1 MRPLKLKITGFG
13 PYVDTQTVD
22 FEKLGKNGLYLI
34 TGDTGAG
41 KTTIFDAITFALYG
55 EPSGDTR
62 KTSMLRS
69 NYADYNTPTE
79 VELDFAHG
87 GKTYHI
93 TRNPEYS
100 HYKKRGEGLTTKTAN
115 VELTLPDGTIV
126 TKNNEVKKKVEEILG
141 INQNQFSQI
150 VMIAQGDFLKLL
162 KAKTSERIEIFRK
175 IFKTKTFELFQ
186 NEVSDEYKQIN
197 TQIKRYSDSISQF
210 IQGIAIDQDSEYFN
224 VVEAYKNN
232 NFNIEDV
239 LNTLDVLIKDETLNK
254 KKYAED
260 ITKLETEI
268 NKNNQEISKIEYENK
283 TRFQLNKNR
292 EELIAEKAKTKTL
305 LDNYKIANSHL
316 AEANSLNE
324 NKIKLE
330 SKLTSYDKLDEK
342 SRVINQISQNIL
354 SNEKLLVKNDD
365 ALNLLKEKY
374 KTTKDDISKLA
385 NAGENKT
392 IYENEKRKLDEV
404 NEKMNSLIKEHNALV
419 GYKNK
424 YQRSHDQY
432 CLKRESNNEIR
443 QTAAHLRQLF
453 NDEQAGFMA
462 QVLKD
467 NEPCPVCGSLHHPNL
482 AKLSE
487 QAPSEEQVKTIEK
500 QARDSQKEL
509 DELATIV
516 GQNKGTYENAKE
528 NIISEANTYF
538 EGANLENL
546 GVLIDQKIAENN
558 SKLSVINN
566 KIAEENHNLK
576 LRDELQNALDKMDH
590 EIETNGPK
598 IEELRNK
605 IATDKKSV
613 ELLNQEVTEIKK
625 DLAFESKDAAVKS
638 ITELNHQYNL
648 LTDKIKTAE
657 KQYNDNLSKIG
668 SLEKGIED
676 LSKLVKGDEIVSNE
690 KLKELVE
697 RLKNHK
703 TEIERKHADVHHY
716 LETNSNIKKEL
727 DKKLAEVKTLNEKW
741 TWVNSLNNTVNGKF
755 IGRDKT
761 TLETYILMVYFDRI
775 LQRANVHLMSM
786 SNGKFDLIRHKGED
800 EASSKGLE
808 LDVIDHYN
816 GSLRSASSLSGGE
829 SFIASLSLALGL
841 SDEIQNTAGGIQI
854 ESMFVDEGFGTL
866 DDDILNQAM
875 KALNSLSSNNRL
887 IGIISHVNELQRD
900 IDRQI
905 IVTKDK
911 SGISHLEMR
920 V

>member
-13 PYVDTQTVD
+13 PYVDTQVVD

-87 GKTYHI
+87 GKIYHI
-93 TRNPEYS
+93 IRNPEYS
-100 HYKKRGEGLTTKTAN
+100 HYKKRGEGLTIKAAN

-126 TKNNEVKKKVEEILG
+126 AKNNEVKKKVEEILG

-186 NEVSDEYKQIN
+186 NEVGEEYKKIN
-197 TQIKRYSDSISQF
+197 TEIKRYQDSISQCVS
-210 IQGIAIDQDSEYFN
+210 GIIAEEDNEYFD
-224 VVEAYKNN
+224 VVAAYKNN
-232 NFNIEDV
+232 GFNIEDV
-239 LNTLDVLIKDETLNK
+239 LNTLNDLIKDNTL
-254 KKYAED
+254 
-260 ITKLETEI
+260 KLQKCSDEI
-268 NKNNQEISKIEYENK
+268 KDVEAQILKNGSEISNIEKDNQIRLTLIENRK
-283 TRFQLNKNR
+283 ELVLRKDMKKELMDDYQL
-292 EELIAEKAKTKTL
+292 
-305 LDNYKIANSHL
+305 ANSHFE
-316 AEANSLNE
+316 EANSINE
-324 NKIKLE
+324 MKIKLE
-330 SKLTSYDKLDEK
+330 SKLADYDKLDAKTAE
-342 SRVINQISQNIL
+342 VVQTNHGITNDEQ
-354 SNEKLLVKNDD
+354 LLAKKEGEFNS
-365 ALNLLKEKY
+365 LKEKR
-374 KTTKDDISKLA
+374 KIANETIIKLA
-385 NAGENKT
+385 NAGENKA
-392 IYENEKRKLDEV
+392 IYEHEKNGLDE
-404 NEKMNSLIKEHNALV
+404 NNAKMNSLIDEYDALAKHEHN
-419 GYKNK
+419 
-424 YQRSHDQY
+424 YQKSYHEY
-432 CLKRESNNEIR
+432 TLKRDRNDE
-443 QTAAHLRQLF
+443 LRQKSICLRQQF

-462 QVLKD
+462 RTLKED
-467 NEPCPVCGSLHHPNL
+467 MPCPVCGSLHHPNL
-482 AKLSE
+482 AKISK
-487 QAPSEEQVKTIEK
+487 QAPSENEVKNAEK
-500 QARDSQKEL
+500 LASDSQIEL
-509 DELATIV
+509 DELAKVV
-516 GQNKGTYENAKE
+516 GQNKGIYENAKE
-528 NIISEANTYF
+528 NILTGVRAYF
-538 EGANLENL
+538 EDANLENIKE
-546 GVLIDQKIAENN
+546 LINQKIVENN

-566 KIAEENHNLK
+566 KINEEIHNLK
-576 LRDELQNALDKMDH
+576 TKNDLQYAIEEMNKDI
-590 EIETNGPK
+590 EIKGPQ

-605 IATDKKSV
+605 ISTDKKSV
-613 ELLNQEVTEIKK
+613 ELLNKEVEEIKK
-625 DLAFESKDAAVKS
+625 DLAFDSKDAAVKNIVDLNDKHNLLIEQIK
-638 ITELNHQYNL
+638 ITE
-648 LTDKIKTAE
+648 KK
-657 KQYNDNLSKIG
+657 YNDNLNAIA
-668 SLEKGIED
+668 SLEKLIED
-676 LSKLVKGDEIVSNE
+676 LSKHVKSEEIVSDKEFRELAVNLNE
-690 KLKELVE
+690 
-697 RLKNHK
+697 HK
-703 TEIERKHADVHHY
+703 SVLEDKRVNYHHY

-727 DKKLAEVKTLNEKW
+727 DKKLSEVKMLNEKW
-741 TWVNSLNNTVNGKF
+741 TWVNALNNTVNGKF
-755 IGRDKT
+755 TGRDKT

-800 EASSKGLE
+800 EANSKGLE

-866 DDDILNQAM
+866 DDDILSQAM

-911 SGISHLEMR
+911 SGVSHLEMH